1 MFGKCHH
8 VASRLDISPLTETTG
23 LRLAGDLDFS
33 TVPRLTEAIR
43 EFAPGV
49 DLQLDLTELILVD
62 SAGLHALLG
71 LARTRGN
78 RSLIL
83 VDPPASV
90 MRSLEIAG
98 IDLHPAVAI
107 RRAGTSDAVRRTGR
121 KPPPLR
127 RAG

>member
-1 MFGKCHH
+1 M
-8 VASRLDISPLTETTG
+8 VSRLDVATLPGASG

-33 TVPRLTEAIR
+33 TVPQLIETLRDFPAGE
-43 EFAPGV
+43 
-49 DLQLDLTELILVD
+49 DLQLDLTELILMD

-90 MRSLEIAG
+90 MRSLEIAA
-98 IDLHPAVAI
+98 IDQHPAVEI
-107 RRAGTSDAVRRTGR
+107 RQRSASAAPRRTGE
-121 KPPPLR
+121 KPPHLR
-127 RAG
+127 RTG

>member
-1 MFGKCHH
+1 MVSGLD
-8 VASRLDISPLTETTG
+8 VALLTETHG

-33 TVPRLTEAIR
+33 TVPQLTEALR
-43 EFAPGV
+43 EVPHGV

-90 MRSLEIAG
+90 MRSLEIAA
-98 IDLHPAVAI
+98 IDQHPAVEI
-107 RRAGTSDAVRRTGR
+107 RQGSASAGPRRSGRKRPSLRRTG
-121 KPPPLR
+121 
-127 RAG
+127 